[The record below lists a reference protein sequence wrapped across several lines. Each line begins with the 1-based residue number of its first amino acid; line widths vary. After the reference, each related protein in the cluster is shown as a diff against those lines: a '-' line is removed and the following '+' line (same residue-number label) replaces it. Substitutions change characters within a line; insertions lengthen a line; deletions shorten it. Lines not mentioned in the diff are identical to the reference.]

1 MTPTEM
7 DELFEASDDELLTL
21 VGAMSLPL
29 LETPQKLLAMG
40 RGGAFFVTGPDRLGR
55 KPKFKHDGFLSLK
68 DQFFAEWGR
77 ELVRAVCK
85 NEALSKEL
93 SVHLFNRELATA
105 AVVATLTSHVPELAP
120 YTGLLTALAVLVVR
134 SGSKA
139 FCKLLGSYIE
149 PGKDERPTVKRRQN
163 QRTSKLKGQ
172 D

>member
-85 NEALSKEL
+85 NEALS
-93 SVHLFNRELATA
+93 
-105 AVVATLTSHVPELAP
+105 TSHVPELAP